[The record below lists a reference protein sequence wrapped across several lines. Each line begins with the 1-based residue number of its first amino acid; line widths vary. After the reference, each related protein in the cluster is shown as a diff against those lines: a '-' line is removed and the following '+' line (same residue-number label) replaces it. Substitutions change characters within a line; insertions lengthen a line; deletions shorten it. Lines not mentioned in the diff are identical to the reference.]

1 MSILEVQI
9 DTTEPEATLAR
20 LQRQVSASGLGT
32 FLNTEAWP
40 WLEQRTQDRFMAEG
54 DSAVGKWAPLSFA
67 TYGYRNAGGFPPAH
81 PINVR
86 TGDLRDF
93 ALTHQVESQMSG
105 VTLSQ
110 PKKGGKTETQKKFRA
125 AQRGG
130 NSLQGHPF
138 PARPVVGLDMLD
150 AGRIQQR
157 LFQWV
162 TTGGNNP

>member
-9 DTTEPEATLAR
+9 DTSEPEATLAR
-20 LQRQVSASGLGT
+20 LQRQVSASGLGV

-40 WLEQRTQDRFMAEG
+40 WLEQRTQDRFTSEG
-54 DSAVGKWAPLSFA
+54 DSAVGKWAELSFA
-67 TYGYRNAGGFPPAH
+67 TYAYRTAGGFPPAH

-86 TGDLRDF
+86 TGELRDF

-105 VTLSQ
+105 ITLSQ
-110 PKKGGKTETQKKFRA
+110 PKKGGKNETQKKFRN

-130 NSLQGHPF
+130 TTAQGHAF

-150 AGRIQQR
+150 AGRIEQR
-157 LFQWV
+157 LFKWV
-162 TTGGNNP
+162 TTGGDNP